1 MEYMQ
6 EIMQL
11 SDAVSKIN
19 DSNIQYNSV
28 EKCEKL
34 LNALNITYNAYYKYR
49 KISNMLSRREIE
61 NEQSRK
67 RPSENESLIQLILQG
82 MNRSSHFSIINSKEF
97 KMFMNLKPPI
107 MDDGTLEEL
116 KYDPSNILPETKA
129 KAQAGHRKLIDS
141 HLNFKAKPS
150 DSNLKEVLSNM
161 SRLIYTVRNNMKH
174 CGKTPQGPDLKKVD
188 RDEKVCAVTVPLIN
202 LIFEILYNFPST
214 RLAAYGTLKPGEI
227 NNSILDKYQG
237 KWYPGSVNGY
247 IEYLDGLPYFK
258 WNLAAS
264 AIEVMVFESKKNF
277 MAEIDRFEGN
287 NYKRILIPIKVGDKL
302 IVGNIYEMA

>member
-1 MEYMQ
+1 
-6 EIMQL
+6 
-11 SDAVSKIN
+11 
-19 DSNIQYNSV
+19 
-28 EKCEKL
+28 
-34 LNALNITYNAYYKYR
+34 
-49 KISNMLSRREIE
+49 MLSRREIE

-67 RPSENESLIQLILQG
+67 RASENESLIQLILQG

-116 KYDPSNILPETKA
+116 KYDPSNIHPETKA

-141 HLNFKAKPS
+141 NLKYKARPS

-174 CGKTPQGPDLKKVD
+174 CGKTPQGPDLQKVD
-188 RDEKVCAVTVPLIN
+188 RDEKVCGVTAPLIN

-214 RLAAYGTLKPGEI
+214 RLATYGTLKPGEI

-237 KWYPGSVNGY
+237 KWYQGSVNGY
-247 IEYLDGLPYFK
+247 IEHLDGLPYFK

-264 AIEVMVFESKKNF
+264 AIDIMVFESKDNF
-277 MAEIDRFEGN
+277 MAEIDRFEGK
-287 NYKRILIPIKVGDKL
+287 NYRRILIPIKVDEKL
-302 IVGNIYEMA
+302 IIGNIYEIA